1 MHLPQTVQTMT
12 ELKDLAY
19 IPYMIISQK
28 DGVPII
34 GMVQDVLLGSY
45 RISDDKVKLDAKAV
59 SNLQMVNSMFNGNL
73 PSNTKIYTGK
83 EIYSMILPPN
93 MNTKVK
99 KFEVINSVIK
109 VIIYF
114 LFKIIIFGSFFGA
127 LSGEYIQKNNL
138 KQSLKPALGTFVGI
152 VTGTVVKFLT
162 TTAFLGLYIYLIYTN
177 LLS

>member
-93 MNTKVK
+93 
-99 KFEVINSVIK
+99 
-109 VIIYF
+109 
-114 LFKIIIFGSFFGA
+114 
-127 LSGEYIQKNNL
+127 
-138 KQSLKPALGTFVGI
+138 
-152 VTGTVVKFLT
+152 TVSYTHLT
-162 TTAFLGLYIYLIYTN
+162 LPTI
-177 LLS
+177 LLV